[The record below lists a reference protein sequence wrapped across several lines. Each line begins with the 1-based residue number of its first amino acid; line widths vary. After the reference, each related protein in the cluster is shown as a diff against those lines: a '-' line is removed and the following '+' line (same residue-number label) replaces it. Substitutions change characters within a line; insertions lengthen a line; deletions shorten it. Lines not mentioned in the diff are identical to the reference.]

1 MRNYLIG
8 ACLAC
13 AAANPAL
20 AKDGDA
26 ENAPE
31 GTDWSISA
39 SGGLTLVD
47 GDGDQPFLRLGATRF
62 IGDGYV
68 RASVT
73 RFSTRDGA
81 GLVDTVPASTW
92 QGSLAGGYSFGGLS
106 IDAYA
111 SLGWR
116 EFDPE
121 AYRQRTGQMI
131 EIDSDGKT
139 AGGGV
144 SLTYEVELGES
155 TFLSPFIAGDVNRV
169 DTARAIT
176 VVGRGTISQKERQ
189 TGETGSLGFTLDHAL
204 GDSGSAIGAYAAFVA
219 TSNSAVAIRSS
230 APVAAARLFG
240 PQDVPGSSDSWLE
253 YGGSATL
260 SLSEAVLLDFSVVRT
275 AGFPVEE
282 STSLSA
288 GTRFRF

>member
-20 AKDGDA
+20 ADEETAQD
-26 ENAPE
+26 APE
-31 GTDWSISA
+31 AIDWSIST
-39 SGGLTLVD
+39 SGGLTMVD
-47 GDGDQPFLRLGATRF
+47 GDGDQPFARLGATRF

-73 RFSTRDGA
+73 RFSTNDA
-81 GLVDTVPASTW
+81 NGLVDTVPASTL
-92 QGSLAGGYSFGGLS
+92 QLSLAGGYGFGDLS
-106 IDAYA
+106 VDGYA

-116 EFDPE
+116 DFDPE
-121 AYRQRTGQMI
+121 AFRQRTGQAI

-139 AGGGV
+139 AGAGL
-144 SLTYEVELGES
+144 SLTYQATLGEG
-155 TFLSPFIAGDVNRV
+155 TYLAPFVAGDINRV
-169 DTARAIT
+169 DIARAIT
-176 VVGRGTISQKERQ
+176 VGERGTISQKESQ
-189 TGETGSLGFTLDHAL
+189 TGETGSLGFTLDREL
-204 GDSGSAIGAYAAFVA
+204 GRTGHTIGAYAAFVA

-240 PQDVPGSSDSWLE
+240 PRDVPGSSDSWLE

-260 SLSEAVLLDFSVVRT
+260 GLSEAVLLDFSVVRT
-275 AGFPVEE
+275 AGFPGEE
-282 STSLSA
+282 STSVSG